1 MRRVSVVGGTGTGKT
16 TFGRELARIMDV
28 PFIELDAIVWQPGW
42 KLLEPELFRE
52 RVTERIAG
60 PAWVV
65 DGNYGGAGVRDIVWA
80 KADTIIWLDFSL
92 ALIFRRLW
100 ARTTARIRDGK
111 ELWPNT
117 GNRETV
123 KGAFMSRDS
132 LFVWALTTHRPRKR
146 GYTRL
151 LELPQYAA
159 TTKLRFRKPAD
170 AERWLAAQREA
181 GLSRIHG

>member
-1 MRRVSVVGGTGTGKT
+1 MKRVSVVGGTGTGKT

-28 PFIELDAIVWQPGW
+28 PFVELDEIVWQPEW

-52 RVTERIAG
+52 RVTERIGA

-65 DGNYGGAGVRDIVWA
+65 DGNYGGAGVRDLVWA
-80 KADTIIWLDFSL
+80 KADTIIWLDFDITV
-92 ALIFRRLW
+92 IFRRLW

-117 GNRETV
+117 GNRETIR
-123 KGAFMSRDS
+123 GAFLSRDS
-132 LFVWALTTHRPRKR
+132 LFVWALQTHRARRRNYPRV
-146 GYTRL
+146 

-159 TTKLRFRKPAD
+159 ATKLRFRTPAEAD
-170 AERWLAAQREA
+170 EWLEAQREA